1 MITFHIPGPLRA
13 FSGGRSDVA
22 LNTTGATVGEALQ
35 ALWAACPGMRDR
47 VVTEQ
52 GQVREHINIFA
63 GKENIRYTGGLATPV
78 SPGMEISIVPAISGG
93 RAGKAGRNQ
102 PSRRLEEA
110 GLFAGRPR
118 KAPPHEFVLEA
129 LASLS
134 PHTRPLF
141 GCLAIYVG
149 EKIMLILRDKA
160 GNTADNGVWLAT
172 AEEHHESLRREFPNM
187 RSVALLGKKV
197 TAWQVLPADALDF
210 EEATLRAC
218 ELVLAGDPRIGKVP
232 KRGNKAAGKQSKS
245 RQPGKQKRRR
255 RS

>member
-22 LNTTGATVGEALQ
+22 INTAGPTVGEALQ

-93 RAGKAGRNQ
+93 RTGRAGRNL
-102 PSRRLEEA
+102 PYRRREED
-110 GLFAGRPR
+110 GLFAARPR

-129 LASLS
+129 LSSLS

-172 AEEHHESLRREFPNM
+172 AEEHHESLRREFPSM

-197 TAWQVLPADALDF
+197 TAWQVLPADASDF
-210 EEATLRAC
+210 EAAALRAC

-232 KRGNKAAGKQSKS
+232 KGRNRAAGKQSKS